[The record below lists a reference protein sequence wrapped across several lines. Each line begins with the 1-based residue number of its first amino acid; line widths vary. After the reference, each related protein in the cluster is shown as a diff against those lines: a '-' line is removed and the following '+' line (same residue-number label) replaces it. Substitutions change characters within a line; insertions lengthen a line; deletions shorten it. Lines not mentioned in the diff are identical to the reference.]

1 MCPARLYI
9 VDEHDSVRSA
19 LADRL
24 SRATGF
30 TVLGH
35 SGDANQV
42 LEDIQAQEPDVVLLE
57 VKRSDGMG
65 LEIMRQ
71 ISELSDPPCLVVLTS
86 YPTEWEEEAAI
97 RAGATSYLLK
107 DLDTEELIRYI
118 SELCSK

>member
-1 MCPARLYI
+1 MCPGLYI

-24 SRATGF
+24 NRATGL

-42 LEDIQAQEPDVVLLE
+42 LQDIQAEGPDVVLLE
-57 VKRSDGMG
+57 VKRRDGLG
-65 LEIMRQ
+65 LEILRQ

-118 SELCSK
+118 SELCAK